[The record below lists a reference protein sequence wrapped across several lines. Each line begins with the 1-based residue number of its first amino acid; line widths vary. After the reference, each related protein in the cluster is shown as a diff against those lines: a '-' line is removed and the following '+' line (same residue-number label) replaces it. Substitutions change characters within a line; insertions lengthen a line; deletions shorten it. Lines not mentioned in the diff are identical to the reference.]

1 MKRAA
6 EKEKEKSDSRRSK
19 RIRFAE
25 GCDEDLRLPLE
36 IVEAQSYLILVKEH
50 FKNDR
55 GKYAGFIQ
63 ILNDFRSKT
72 CDTIGVITRLKKLF
86 KGHKLLL
93 SFNKFLPRGFEILFP
108 LKDFIRKKH
117 QVQLEEAVIYI
128 RKVKTRFENE
138 EYIRKGFFEMLTGY
152 MKGNVKIN
160 DIHTEVKSLFCD
172 HQDLVDEFAY
182 FLPSSTSSDL
192 ILTCVKDSQ
201 REDIGKQGQKY
212 LTLNNNC
219 PQSFQFALEKDVE
232 GTSDAIVNEHPKK
245 GEKEKELKE
254 GWQRKEEEDRGEKRP
269 PHNMESELYVMDQHS
284 HGRRNLIDNN
294 QQRLDFFEKVKATI
308 GNVAYREIMKCIN
321 MYNTKVINSEHLQ
334 CLAVSILGKC
344 PEVVDEFN
352 EIISQSTTGK
362 DGEEE
367 CTKHDNMEKEKEKYR
382 NFDVVLEKE
391 NERTKE
397 TGCEENKENERKEEN
412 DREEDKD
419 RHTDPHHKSKVVVIE
434 NERKE
439 ENDREEDKDR
449 HKDPHRKSKV
459 VVIENE
465 RKKGKDSEE
474 DIDGHKDQHKKSTAI
489 LDGNAFPDSNNG
501 KITYQ
506 SMSEMDLSHLEQCT
520 PSYRLLPQ
528 NFVKPIASCST
539 GLAAEVLNDICVSVA
554 SGTED
559 YRKQKQ
565 INPYEEAI
573 FICEDDRFELDMV
586 IKNSEAAIKRIH
598 DLLEKIH
605 DNASQTNADFRIED
619 HLTDLCLPVIL
630 KRLQQKHDEWVD
642 CRTRYNIV
650 WADVYAKNYQKSLDH
665 HDSCCKQ
672 RDTKSLSRKRIRTH
686 IHL

>member
-6 EKEKEKSDSRRSK
+6 KKEKSGSRRSK

-25 GCDEDLRLPLE
+25 GCEEELRLPLE
-36 IVEAQSYLILVKEH
+36 IEAQSYLISVKEH

-55 GKYAGFIQ
+55 GEYAEFIQ

-108 LKDFIRKKH
+108 LKEFIRKKH
-117 QVQLEEAVIYI
+117 QVQREEALIYI
-128 RKVKTRFENE
+128 KKVKTRFENE
-138 EYIRKGFFEMLTGY
+138 EYIRKGFFEILTGY
-152 MKGNVKIN
+152 MKGNEKIN
-160 DIHTEVKSLFCD
+160 DIQTKVKSLFCD

-182 FLPSSTSSDL
+182 FLPSSTSSAL

-201 REDIGKQGQKY
+201 REDIGKQGKKN
-212 LTLNNNC
+212 LTLNNNY
-219 PQSFQFALEKDVE
+219 PQRSQLALKKDVE
-232 GTSDAIVNEHPKK
+232 GTSDAVVNDHPKK

-254 GWQRKEEEDRGEKRP
+254 G
-269 PHNMESELYVMDQHS
+269 
-284 HGRRNLIDNN
+284 NN
-294 QQRLDFFEKVKATI
+294 QEHLDFFEKVKANI

-321 MYNTKVINSEHLQ
+321 MHNTKVINSEHLQ

-362 DGEEE
+362 AGEEE
-367 CTKHDNMEKEKEKYR
+367 CTKHDNMEKEKEKERNFDVMLEKENERTKESDLGEEECTKHDTMEKEKEKER

-397 TGCEENKENERKEEN
+397 TSCEENR
-412 DREEDKD
+412 
-419 RHTDPHHKSKVVVIE
+419 E

-619 HLTDLCLPVIL
+619 HLTAMNLRCIELLYGDFGLNIIDLLRETPDLCLPVIL